1 VEVDP
6 IQQHNPP
13 AGTVGLPL
21 LVVPV
26 LRPDIAQ
33 LLDTLP
39 RHRTAAAAQGRLLYL
54 PRLGITVLPHAP
66 NPVAAGGGW
75 VCTVAGAARADELP
89 VGALVLSDLEIET
102 AIATPNPDAPLDY
115 VSTAEYAAIWSLR
128 VHQWSGGGP
137 ALRLARELL
146 ELASDDLSVAT
157 MLQPAVAISSAATRS
172 LARRV
177 QVLPQALPQRIKQ
190 LEGSGFLVD
199 LTPTQEDGARLRPGG
214 PANGLV
220 EDSTSATRRFVTTTQ
235 DPPPAPGRRDLI
247 NDAGRHA

>member
-102 AIATPNPDAPLDY
+102 AIATPNPVAPLDY
-115 VSTAEYAAIWSLR
+115 VATAEYAAIWSLR

-146 ELASDDLSVAT
+146 ELAGDDLSVAT

-199 LTPTQEDGARLRPGG
+199 LTPTQEDGARVYALAVPPTDWWKTPPRR
-214 PANGLV
+214 LD
-220 EDSTSATRRFVTTTQ
+220 DS
-235 DPPPAPGRRDLI
+235 
-247 NDAGRHA
+247 